1 MSYSFAAHLDSAR
14 KRIAKQPTGSAIDA
28 EARALLRTEFAPP
41 MTDAEAEAF
50 CRGEPLPDHPFDRNA
65 AERYVAENRN
75 DGDYNGLLLDALT
88 NDSRVM
94 ANLAK
99 GNWTQLSVEWDR
111 VFDAVVDDV
120 ARRGK

>member
-1 MSYSFAAHLDSAR
+1 MSTTKWTPGPWSLETV
-14 KRIAKQPTGSAIDA
+14 PTSCGVCHKI
-28 EARALLRTEFAPP
+28 
-41 MTDAEAEAF
+41 
-50 CRGEPLPDHPFDRNA
+50 GPFPSKGIFHTHGYACVYA

-75 DGDYNGLLLDALT
+75 DGGYCGLLLDALT

-111 VFDAVVDDV
+111 VFDRVVDDV

>member
-1 MSYSFAAHLDSAR
+1 MNA
-14 KRIAKQPTGSAIDA
+14 IAN
-28 EARALLRTEFAPP
+28 EARALLRTEFATT
-41 MTDAEAEAF
+41 MTEAEADAVI
-50 CRGEPLPDHPFDRNA
+50 RGEPLPDHPFDRNA
-65 AERYVAENRN
+65 AERYVGENRN
-75 DGDYNGLLLDALT
+75 DGGYCGLLMDALM

>member
-1 MSYSFAAHLDSAR
+1 MNA
-14 KRIAKQPTGSAIDA
+14 IAE
-28 EARALLRTEFAPP
+28 EARALLHAEFAPP
-41 MTDAEAEAF
+41 MTEAEAEAF
-50 CRGEPLPDHPFDRNA
+50 MRGEPLPDHPFDRNA
-65 AERYVAENRN
+65 AERYVSENRN
-75 DGDYNGLLLDALT
+75 DGDYCGVLLDALM

-111 VFDAVVDDV
+111 VFDGVVDDV

>member
-1 MSYSFAAHLDSAR
+1 MNA
-14 KRIAKQPTGSAIDA
+14 IAE
-28 EARALLRTEFAPP
+28 EARALLRAEFTPP
-41 MTDAEAEAF
+41 MTEAEADAVM
-50 CRGEPLPDHPFDRNA
+50 RGEPLPDHPFDRRA
-65 AERYVAENRN
+65 AEQYVAENRN